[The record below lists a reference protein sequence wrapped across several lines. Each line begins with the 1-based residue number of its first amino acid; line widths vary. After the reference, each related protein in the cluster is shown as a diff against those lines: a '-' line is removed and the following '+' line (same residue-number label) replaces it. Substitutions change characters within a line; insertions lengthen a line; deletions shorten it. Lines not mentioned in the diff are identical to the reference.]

1 MLDLSKGVKPAL
13 RDIHRWDHRVRDR
26 TRPRGISIESL
37 DNKRTPLDIIK
48 EPFMGMDRYHLL
60 LLLIILFAG
69 ITLRF
74 SMLPE
79 SGLTTDE
86 AEKMEAVEYYREGK
100 LWVDLEHPPVE
111 KYLIFISTSIFGDE
125 EWAVKLP
132 NAILGSLVPI
142 AAFMVAS
149 KIGKGPWPGLIA
161 ASIASLSP
169 LLIGYSLIAKED
181 TPVSLLSLITV
192 LFLIS
197 LLEGREKHPEGTT
210 DERKLLERLDP
221 RSLDRLELVTAVL
234 AGIALAT
241 KYTFALILLTWA
253 LYALITNRDRLRRWG
268 PSMFTSMMI
277 VFLLFSWY
285 YLNPYWLVL
294 GLGHWIWEVGTGH
307 STYFLGSTY
316 DYPPMYFYAVAVLG
330 KVHPLI
336 WIGSLG
342 SITVMIRSVFKRT
355 KGQSKAHG
363 AGTIAESKYTII
375 TKKLGERPGIWL
387 MIFWTLGCL
396 FIMTILPFK
405 GIRYVQWILP
415 PMIILSS
422 IAVWKLL
429 SRMRED
435 IAGPI
440 ALLAVC
446 LLMGTST
453 YIAYPHYQE
462 NVYLYDTDSGLRDY
476 SGQGFREAFEWMDD
490 NELEG
495 KIALRWTK
503 LGSYYHDNVTDPVS
517 SIEEAKKEDVSYLL
531 IYLVDLQRGKHPAMT
546 ELAHSDNCTLIYEV
560 EHDDET
566 ILWLYRV
573 TAFLNSTPP

>member
-1 MLDLSKGVKPAL
+1 MGTSTEP
-13 RDIHRWDHRVRDR
+13 
-26 TRPRGISIESL
+26 L

-48 EPFMGMDRYHLL
+48 EPFRGMDRYHLIL
-60 LLLIILFAG
+60 LVIILFAG

-74 SMLPE
+74 WMLPE

-111 KYLIFISTSIFGDE
+111 KYLIFCSTLIFGDD

-132 NAILGSLVPI
+132 NAILGSLIPLAV
-142 AAFMVAS
+142 FMVAS

-161 ASIASLSP
+161 SAIASSSP

-181 TPVSLLSLITV
+181 TPVSLLSLITA

-197 LLEGREKHPEGTT
+197 LLERREEEPEGTT
-210 DERKLLERLDP
+210 DGRKLSERLDP
-221 RSLDRLELVTAVL
+221 RSLDRLEVVTAVL
-234 AGIALAT
+234 AGVALAT
-241 KYTFALILLTWA
+241 KFTFGSILLTWVI
-253 LYALITNRDRLRRWG
+253 YAFITDRDRLRRRG
-268 PSMFTSMMI
+268 PAMFTSMMI
-277 VFLLFSWY
+277 VFLLLSWY

-316 DYPPMYFYAVAVLG
+316 DYPPIYFYAVAILG

-336 WIGSLG
+336 WIGSLSAILITFRSIFSGRSRRYEGGRAG
-342 SITVMIRSVFKRT
+342 SLR
-355 KGQSKAHG
+355 KAERK
-363 AGTIAESKYTII
+363 TLTEY
-375 TKKLGERPGIWL
+375 LRERPGVWL
-387 MIFWTLGCL
+387 MIFWTLGC
-396 FIMTILPFK
+396 FVIMTFIPFK

-422 IAVWKLL
+422 IAVWKLFY
-429 SRMRED
+429 RMRED

-440 ALLAVC
+440 SLLVVC

-476 SGQGFREAFEWMDD
+476 SGQGFRETFEWMDD

-517 SIEEAKKEDVSYLL
+517 SIEEAREENVSYIL

-546 ELAHSDNCTLIYEV
+546 ELAHSDNCTLTYDV
-560 EHDDET
+560 EHGGET

-573 TAFLNSTPP
+573 NASLTETPPYM